1 MYIYVIFLHQR
12 LATFYLY
19 STHQCLY
26 TMLQKMVEMERRLG
40 KVFGMRTLNK
50 TNFKIVKISSK
61 YLLLVF
67 SEFADF
73 IQLQVFFSIHFSKF

>member
-1 MYIYVIFLHQR
+1 MGITKLVSFKFHRELIF
-12 LATFYLY
+12 
-19 STHQCLY
+19 
-26 TMLQKMVEMERRLG
+26 ERRVG
-40 KVFGMRTLNK
+40 KVFGMRTFGK